1 MSNYSEYRRAYPNC
15 IDIQYT
21 NTSEQLEAVIAYHD
35 RLYIHNNVS
44 IGLLHAGA
52 MEKQDCDVISS
63 YFQGT
68 DFQPKAAYLGKDI
81 NAIRLG
87 HLLLLAETNGSLYKI
102 DFAMDLPGRG
112 RIVNVDELRIV
123 EVNGKTIPC
132 ENDERETPY
141 GFGGLWKYPLLET
154 YEQKN
159 IHALNQSL
167 QKWSSAEG
175 IKKEVSKLVKKRK
188 RAEKTEAERE

>member
-1 MSNYSEYRRAYPNC
+1 MSNYSEYRCIYPNC

-21 NTSEQLEAVIAYHD
+21 SASEQLEAVIAYYD
-35 RLYIHNNVS
+35 RLYIHNKMP
-44 IGLLHAGA
+44 IGWLYTGA
-52 MEKQDCDVISS
+52 MEKQDSDAISS

-68 DFQPKAAYLGKDI
+68 DFQLKTAYLGKDI

-112 RIVNVDELRIV
+112 HIVNVDELKIV

-175 IKKEVSKLVKKRK
+175 IKKEVSKLVKKRERVK
-188 RAEKTEAERE
+188 KTETERE